1 MKKNFSTARTSFV
14 EEFVK
19 CKRGYNWRFDFEEEI
34 GADGGKRTVVRCQL
48 LFKTVSDLKQII
60 SPYPYDVGRREN
72 ASCEAI
78 REAAGAVC
86 LTGRENGVEIR
97 ECGSTTIIEEGIN
110 GEVVCGFAED
120 LAKINRVFV
129 VMGRGDLGLRDV

>member
-1 MKKNFSTARTSFV
+1 MLAKNGTSFA
-14 EEFVK
+14 EEFTV
-19 CKRGYNWRFDFEEEI
+19 CKRGYNWRFDFVEEI

-60 SPYPYDVGRREN
+60 SPYPYDVGRRED

-78 REAAGAVC
+78 REAAGAAY
-86 LTGRENGVEIR
+86 LTGRENGVAVR
-97 ECGSTTIIEEGIN
+97 ECGSTTIIEEGVD
-110 GEVVCGFAED
+110 GEVVRGFAED

>member
-1 MKKNFSTARTSFV
+1 MLVKDGTMFT
-14 EEFVK
+14 EEFTK

-60 SPYPYDVGRREN
+60 SPYPYDAGRRED

-78 REAAGAVC
+78 REAVGAAC
-86 LTGRENGVEIR
+86 LTGRENGVEVY
-97 ECGSTTIIEEGIN
+97 EHGSTTIIEEGVD
-110 GEVVCGFAED
+110 GEVVRGFADD
-120 LAKINRVFV
+120 LAKINRVIV
-129 VMGRGDLGLRDV
+129 AMCRGNLGLCNA

>member
-1 MKKNFSTARTSFV
+1 MLVKDGTRFS
-14 EEFVK
+14 EEFTV
-19 CKRGYNWRFDFEEEI
+19 CKLGYNWRFDFKEEI
-34 GADGGKRTVVRCQL
+34 GADGGKCTVVSCQL
-48 LFKTVSDLKQII
+48 LFKTDSDLKQII
-60 SPYPYDVGRREN
+60 SPYPYDTGRRED
-72 ASCEAI
+72 SCCEAI
-78 REAAGAVC
+78 REAVGSAY
-86 LTGRENGVEIR
+86 LTGRENGVEVR

>member
-1 MKKNFSTARTSFV
+1 MLAKNGTSFA
-14 EEFVK
+14 EEFTV
-19 CKRGYNWRFDFEEEI
+19 CKRGYNWRFDFVEEI

-60 SPYPYDVGRREN
+60 SPYPYDVGRRED

-78 REAAGAVC
+78 REAAGAAY
-86 LTGRENGVEIR
+86 LTGRENGVEVR